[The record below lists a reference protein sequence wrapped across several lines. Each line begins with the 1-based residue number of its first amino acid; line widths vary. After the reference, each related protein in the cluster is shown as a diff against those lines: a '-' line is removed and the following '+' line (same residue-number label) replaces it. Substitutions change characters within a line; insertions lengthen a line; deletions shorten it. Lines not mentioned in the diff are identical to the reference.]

1 MAKIV
6 LGLATSHSPNVST
19 VPELWALHAER
30 DRRNPNLDFA
40 ALVKAAPPDLAKELT
55 PEVFAAKH
63 EACQKAID
71 VMSEAWRQ
79 SDADL
84 MLVIGDDQ
92 RELFLDECSPVFALY
107 SGQSLLD
114 IPPAPETVDPS
125 HKPALWSRHANA
137 VEVYQTQP
145 ELTRQLIQALC
156 AQGFDVANSAAQ
168 IEGRSLGHAYTFARL
183 RLMRDHVKPMIPV
196 FINCYYP
203 PNQPSAQRCF
213 DFGMALR
220 RAIDGLASDSKIAI
234 VASGGL
240 SHFIIDEA
248 LDQQVIAGITQ
259 KRRDLLDA
267 LPMHKLN
274 SGNSEIRNWIA
285 AAGAMQDM
293 PVKLI
298 DYVPAYRSEAGTGC
312 GMAFARWDQA

>member
-40 ALVKAAPPDLAKELT
+40 ALVKAAPPHLADQLT

-63 EACQKAID
+63 ATCQRAIEVLSD
-71 VMSEAWRQ
+71 AWRQ

-107 SGQSLLD
+107 SGQELID

-125 HKPALWSRHANA
+125 HKPALWSRHAQQTEA
-137 VEVYQTQP
+137 YPTQP
-145 ELTRQLIQALC
+145 ELARELIRALC
-156 AQGFDVANSAAQ
+156 VQGFDVANSSAQ
-168 IEGRSLGHAYTFARL
+168 FAGRSLGHAYTFARL

-213 DFGMALR
+213 DFGLALR
-220 RAIDGLASDSKIAI
+220 RAIDGLPSDQKIAI

-240 SHFIIDEA
+240 SHFVIDEA
-248 LDQQVIAGITQ
+248 LDQQVLNGIVNK
-259 KRRDLLDA
+259 KRELLEA

-285 AAGAMQDM
+285 AAGAMHDM
-293 PVKLI
+293 PARLI

-312 GMAFARWDQA
+312 GMAFARWDAV